1 MELGIIS
8 LSDLTADP
16 HTGRPVSALHR
27 LDATLAYAR
36 TADELGLD
44 VFALGEHHSHK
55 FAVASPAVVLAS
67 GRRVAGLV
75 PASGEGLDGDGG
87 GALLRVR
94 LAPRPLTRQRE
105 PWAATSP
112 RRGASRCGA
121 LPNRAGGRKPV
132 ARRVMPVAGG
142 WGKIRASARTEL
154 AG

>member
-16 HTGRPVSALHR
+16 HTGRPVAALDR
-27 LDATLAYAR
+27 LDDPLAYAR

-67 GRRVAGLV
+67 GRRGAGLV
-75 PASGEGLDGDGG
+75 PASGGGVDGDGG
-87 GALLRVR
+87 GPLLRVR
-94 LAPRPLTRQRE
+94 LAPRPLPRQRE

-112 RRGASRCGA
+112 R
-121 LPNRAGGRKPV
+121 
-132 ARRVMPVAGG
+132 
-142 WGKIRASARTEL
+142 
-154 AG
+154 